1 MEYHSNVRWTLTS
14 LAGELEI
21 YRAYYYCKECGSSK
35 IPLDEQLAFEGK
47 HQSIGVRKCI
57 ALVGMVE
64 GFEEATKRLKEL
76 TGVSLSGKEEQL
88 ESEEIGKEVGQQE
101 DAEVEAF
108 WSEEKEISAEVTA
121 RRLYITTDGVNVR
134 TGKETTK
141 EMKIG
146 SVYETAMSKDA
157 IAGDVRYTGGYYK
170 SGALGKKLYVL
181 ALKRGLKTAVEVV
194 FIGDGSKWI
203 WVIASYHFPD
213 AVQIVD
219 WYHAEERLW
228 SVGRAVYGEGT
239 SAMKKWVKKRLKQLI
254 EGEVEAVID
263 SLSELS
269 SSNADVTEQIEDNIT
284 YFTNNKERMRYNE
297 YREKGYHI
305 GSGIVESACKHV
317 VGQRLKQAGMTWS
330 VEGADAIIQ
339 LRILWKN
346 GEWNRFWKN
355 RRVAA

>member
-1 MEYHSNVRWTLTS
+1 
-14 LAGELEI
+14 
-21 YRAYYYCKECGSSK
+21 
-35 IPLDEQLAFEGK
+35 
-47 HQSIGVRKCI
+47 
-57 ALVGMVE
+57 MVE
-64 GFEEATKRLKEL
+64 GFQEASKRLKEL
-76 TGVSLSGKEEQL
+76 TGVSVSGKEEQL

-108 WSEEKEISAEVTA
+108 WSQEKEISAEVTA
-121 RRLYITTDGVNVR
+121 RRLYITADGVNVR
-134 TGKETTK
+134 TEKGTTK

-146 SVYETAMSKDA
+146 GVYETALAKDA
-157 IAGDVRYTGGYYK
+157 IAGDIRYTGGYYK
-170 SGALGKKLYVL
+170 SEALGKKLYVL
-181 ALKRGLKTAVEVV
+181 ALRRGLRTASELVL
-194 FIGDGSKWI
+194 IGDGSKWI
-203 WVIASYHFPD
+203 WVIANYHFPD
-213 AVQIVD
+213 AIQIVD

-239 SAMKKWVKKRLKQLI
+239 SAMKKWVKERLKQLI
-254 EGEVEAVID
+254 EGKVEAVID

-269 SSNADVTEQIEDNIT
+269 SSNADATEQIEDNIT

-297 YREKGYHI
+297 YIEKGYHI

-355 RRVAA
+355 RKVAA